1 MNGMALL
8 WVMVGGSLGSAA
20 RFLISRYY
28 LLHQTETTKFPWP
41 TLWSNLLACLIL
53 GALIFFDEE
62 KKLSDTYKYTLAVG
76 FCGGFSTFSTFSLEL
91 VQLIKKDDWAI
102 AASYLAVS
110 VLAGV
115 LCIYLGKKIPTLF

>member
-1 MNGMALL
+1 MNGLALL
-8 WVMVGGSLGSAA
+8 WVMVGGGLGSVA

-28 LLHQTETTKFPWP
+28 LLHQTEASKFPWP
-41 TLWSNLLACLIL
+41 TLWANLLACLIL
-53 GALIFFDEE
+53 GVLIFFDEE
-62 KKLSDTYKYTLAVG
+62 KKLSDSYKYTLAVG

-102 AASYLAVS
+102 AVTYLAVS